1 MGDPRFAKLPWSA
14 MFPKVFTVER
24 IGAIAFPSELPL
36 YNVRTRSP
44 NHNCLGSNL
53 KSVGCRL
60 VPKYGCFPSTN
71 PFSASSFRGTHT
83 MVSNADGLVEL
94 LEALEG
100 DLLATRPRTLS
111 SFHVGAVWWGWWG
124 WRGNTGECTIS
135 GDDRFSNPWSDL
147 SKNAG
152 AIANHKYFHP
162 MHIASKNL
170 WKRELN
176 TTNITDY
183 EHIVAALLYYF
194 RPLVILKWHA
204 FSAQSPD
211 AFKVVLEDGGVVLT
225 FCMTSWT
232 SMAGTTNQEETDFP
246 KPSPWM
252 CYEFIGWRT
261 REGYHLGG
269 KLVSFPI
276 SSVSIVSYLGWISFI
291 IPSKGCS
298 YQ

>member
-1 MGDPRFAKLPWSA
+1 MGASHQPTRFLHHHS
-14 MFPKVFTVER
+14 
-24 IGAIAFPSELPL
+24 
-36 YNVRTRSP
+36 
-44 NHNCLGSNL
+44 
-53 KSVGCRL
+53 
-60 VPKYGCFPSTN
+60 
-71 PFSASSFRGTHT
+71 
-83 MVSNADGLVEL
+83 
-94 LEALEG
+94 EALTQWSPMRMDWWNFWRRWREISWQRG
-100 DLLATRPRTLS
+100 HEPCPVSTLALFGEVDEVDVETPGSAPFLVMTVFQTR
-111 SFHVGAVWWGWWG
+111 
-124 WRGNTGECTIS
+124 
-135 GDDRFSNPWSDL
+135 DL

-211 AFKVVLEDGGVVLT
+211 AFKVVLEDGGAVLT

-298 YQ
+298 YQWSL